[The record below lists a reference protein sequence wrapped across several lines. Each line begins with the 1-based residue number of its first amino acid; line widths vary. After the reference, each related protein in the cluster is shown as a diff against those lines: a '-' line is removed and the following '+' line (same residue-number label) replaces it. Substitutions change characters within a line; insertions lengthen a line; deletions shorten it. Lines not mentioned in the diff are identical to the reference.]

1 MEQIVNFL
9 WVFGILGLL
18 FVFVKNAWV
27 SKQEE
32 GDPKMA
38 RIAKNIADGAMS
50 FLKAEYK
57 ILVIFVAAVAVLLFF
72 KGQNEAGSN
81 GMVALSFVVGAICS
95 ALAGFIGMRVATK
108 ANVRTTNAARTSL
121 GKALEVAF
129 AGGSVMGMGVV
140 GLGVLGLS
148 GLLMLYSSFGWEGGV
163 STETGINMVLN
174 VLSGFSLGASSI
186 ALFAR
191 VGGGIYTKAAD
202 VGADLVGKVEAGIP
216 EDHPLNPATIADNVG
231 DNVGDVAGMG
241 ADLFESYV
249 GSIIGTMVLGASFVG
264 IPEFQAAFGGLG
276 AVYLPLVL
284 AGVGIV
290 MSIIGTFFVKVKDGG
305 SPHKALN
312 IGEFSSAALMLI
324 ASYFL
329 IGAMLPETW
338 TEGGKVFTSLGVF
351 WATIAGLVAGLLVG
365 KITEYYTGTGTKPV
379 SAIVRQSETGS
390 ATNII
395 AGLGVGMMSTAIPI
409 LLIAAA
415 ILVSHHFAGLYG
427 IAIAAVGMLANTGI
441 QLAVDAY
448 GPISDNAGGIA
459 EMAELPKEV
468 RQRTDKLDAV
478 GNTTAAIGKGF
489 AIASAALTA
498 LALFAAF
505 MKTANV
511 SSIDVS
517 RPDIMAGLLV
527 GGMLPFVFSALAMNA
542 VGRAAMSMIEEVRR
556 QFREIPKLK
565 AALEVMRKY
574 DSDMSKAT
582 AADRKIFE
590 EADGVAEYEKC
601 VAISTQASIKEMV
614 LPGLMAIAVPV
625 AVGFI
630 GGAEMLGGLLA
641 GVTTAGVLMAIFQS
655 NAGGAWDNAKK
666 MIEEQGRK
674 GTDAHKAAVVG
685 DTVGDPFKDT
695 SGPSLNI
702 LLKLISVVALVIGP
716 SIALSAESVAAYT
729 GQQVEVSR
737 KVEVNM
743 ERNED
748 GTVTA
753 YVTTTNESNGETSV
767 SEQTFTGTEEEVKT
781 QIAALRDEGTIIEL
795 QREQKAENQ
804 P

>member
-1 MEQIVNFL
+1 MELFIQL
-9 WVFGILGLL
+9 LPAFGVLALL
-18 FVFVKNAWV
+18 FVFIKNNWV
-27 SKQEE
+27 SKQEVGNE
-32 GDPKMA
+32 KMA

-57 ILVIFVAAVAVLLFF
+57 ILSVFVAAVAVLLFF
-72 KGQNEAGSN
+72 KGQSEAGSN
-81 GMVALSFVVGAICS
+81 GMVAVSFIVGAICS
-95 ALAGFIGMRVATK
+95 ALAGFIGMKVATK

-129 AGGSVMGMGVV
+129 AGGAVMGLGVV

-148 GLLMLYSSFGWEGGV
+148 GLFAIYSGQGWEI
-163 STETGINMVLN
+163 TEVLN

-249 GSIIGTMVLGASFVG
+249 GSIIGTMVLGALIVTPDFD
-264 IPEFQAAFGGLG
+264 GLG
-276 AVYLPLVL
+276 AVYLPLAL
-284 AGVGIV
+284 AAVGIV
-290 MSIIGTFFVKVKDGG
+290 MSIIGTFFVRVKEGG

-312 IGEFSSAALMLI
+312 LGEFGSAGLMLV

-329 IGAMLPETW
+329 IQAFIPESVEGLPSGA
-338 TEGGKVFTSLGVF
+338 LGVF
-351 WATIAGLVAGLLVG
+351 FATIAGLIAGLAVG
-365 KITEYYTGTGTKPV
+365 KVTEYYTGTGTKPV
-379 SAIVRQSETGS
+379 KSIVEQSETGA

-395 AGLGVGMMSTAIPI
+395 SGLGVGMMSTAIPI
-409 LLIAAA
+409 ILIAGA
-415 ILVSHHFAGLYG
+415 ILVSHYFAGLYG

-459 EMAELPKEV
+459 EMAELDPEV
-468 RQRTDKLDAV
+468 RERTDKLDAV

-498 LALFAAF
+498 LALFAAY
-505 MKTANV
+505 MKTANIPA
-511 SSIDVS
+511 IDVAQ
-517 RPDIMAGLLV
+517 PKIMAGLLV
-527 GGMLPFVFSALAMNA
+527 GGMLPFVFSALSMNA
-542 VGRAAMSMIEEVRR
+542 VGRAAMAMIEEVRR
-556 QFREIPKLK
+556 QFRDIPALK
-565 AALEVMRKY
+565 AALEVMRKNN
-574 DSDMSKAT
+574 SDMSKAS
-582 AADRKIFE
+582 ADRKIFDA
-590 EADGVAEYEKC
+590 ADGVAEYDKC
-601 VAISTQASIKEMV
+601 VAISTKASIKEMV
-614 LPGLMAIAVPV
+614 LPGVLAIVVPV
-625 AVGFI
+625 GVGFF

-641 GVTTAGVLMAIFQS
+641 GVTTCGVLMAIFQS

-702 LLKLISVVALVIGP
+702 LLKLMSVVALVIAP
-716 SIALSAESVAAYT
+716 SIAMNQDAVAAYVEAQNKSNSIEVVVT
-729 GQQVEVSR
+729 DTKATEDEEYTVNVTSDSEKEMVVEVTI
-737 KVEVNM
+737 K
-743 ERNED
+743 
-748 GTVTA
+748 
-753 YVTTTNESNGETSV
+753 
-767 SEQTFTGTEEEVKT
+767 EEK
-781 QIAALRDEGTIIEL
+781 DEKE
-795 QREQKAENQ
+795 
-804 P
+804 